1 MMFIDLNGGRTKRIK
16 GKFGGDKQGFN
27 TKCRRD
33 DRHDNVESKRRA
45 ERKSARR
52 LREEFVVVDAL
63 SERVVAATNA
73 PEPTSGKNTFV
84 TDDGA
89 SRITLIYD
97 DAGRCVCCHVRPARY
112 TRH

>member
-1 MMFIDLNGGRTKRIK
+1 MMFIDLNGGRTKRLK

-27 TKCRRD
+27 SKCRRD

-52 LREEFVVVDAL
+52 LREDFVVVDAL
-63 SERVVAATNA
+63 SERVVAMIA
-73 PEPTSGKNTFV
+73 PEPVSGKNTFV

-97 DAGRCVCCHVRPARY
+97 DAGRCLCCHVRPAHY
-112 TRH
+112 SRH